1 MGDDL
6 FQAISELSFWRETD
20 CNLFPPLSS
29 FERSILKMPFTMNP
43 QSHAGLP
50 LAPAPAARPGIK
62 RRLLIVDDDAE
73 LRQLLSTYLTRH
85 GFDVLLLPNTG
96 QLDQFIDR
104 YNPHLIVLDL
114 MMPGEDGL
122 AACRRIRGRGES
134 LPIIMLTARDEPVDR
149 IVGLEMGADDYV
161 GKPFEPRELLARIEA
176 VLRRNPSSGF
186 DGVSKPFHFGSF
198 ECDFEA
204 RELRRDGRTVAL
216 TGGEFALL
224 TVLIRHANRPL
235 KRERLLELTRGG
247 ESDSLDRAIDMQV
260 YRLRRAIEDDPGHP
274 RYIRTIWGVGYVFV
288 PHPDGTEG
296 EEAPVAANP
305 SEADVDHG
313 LT

>member
-1 MGDDL
+1 MNM
-6 FQAISELSFWRETD
+6 T
-20 CNLFPPLSS
+20 
-29 FERSILKMPFTMNP
+29 SI
-43 QSHAGLP
+43 
-50 LAPAPAARPGIK
+50 APAAPAAPAVKSTTK
-62 RRLLIVDDDAE
+62 RRLLVVDDDAE

-85 GFDVLLLPNTG
+85 GFDVLLLPNTA

-104 YNPHLIVLDL
+104 YNPHLIILDL

-122 AACRRIRGRGES
+122 SACRRLRGRGDA
-134 LPIIMLTARDEPVDR
+134 LPIIMLTARDETVDR

-176 VLRRNPSSGF
+176 VLRRNPAPPF
-186 DGVSKPFHFGSF
+186 DGAAKPFRFGAF

-204 RELRRDGRTVAL
+204 RELRREGEPVAL

-247 ESDSLDRAIDMQV
+247 ETESLDRAIDMQI

-274 RYIRTIWGVGYVFV
+274 RHIRTIWGVGYVFV
-288 PHPDGTEG
+288 PYPEGSADGANSIPESPEG
-296 EEAPVAANP
+296 TVP
-305 SEADVDHG
+305 SEPTA
-313 LT
+313 

>member
-1 MGDDL
+1 
-6 FQAISELSFWRETD
+6 
-20 CNLFPPLSS
+20 
-29 FERSILKMPFTMNP
+29 MPFTMNP
-43 QSHAGLP
+43 QSANGTPLQPLP
-50 LAPAPAARPGIK
+50 TARTGAK

-96 QLDQFIDR
+96 QLDQYLDR
-104 YNPHLIVLDL
+104 YSPHLIVLDL

-122 AACRRIRGRGES
+122 AACRRMRGRGES

-176 VLRRNPSSGF
+176 VLRRNPSSAF
-186 DGVSKPFHFGSF
+186 DGASKPFRFGPF

-204 RELRRDGRTVAL
+204 RELRRDNKPVAL

-288 PHPDGTEG
+288 PHPDGTEVVEG
-296 EEAPVAANP
+296 ETDALAEPSALPHGEA
-305 SEADVDHG
+305 
-313 LT
+313 

>member
-1 MGDDL
+1 L
-6 FQAISELSFWRETD
+6 LSPSR
-20 CNLFPPLSS
+20 PPG
-29 FERSILKMPFTMNP
+29 R
-43 QSHAGLP
+43 
-50 LAPAPAARPGIK
+50 
-62 RRLLIVDDDAE
+62 RRLLVVDDDAE

-85 GFDVLLLPNTG
+85 GFDVLLLPNTA

-104 YNPHLIVLDL
+104 YSPHLIVLDL

-122 AACRRIRGRGES
+122 SACRRLRGRGES
-134 LPIIMLTARDEPVDR
+134 LPIIMLTARDETVDR

-161 GKPFEPRELLARIEA
+161 GKPFEPRELLARVEA
-176 VLRRNPSSGF
+176 VLRRNPSTPF
-186 DGVSKPFHFGSF
+186 DGVARPFVFGPF

-204 RELRRDGRTVAL
+204 RELRRDGQLVAL

-247 ESDSLDRAIDMQV
+247 ETDGLDRAVDMQV
-260 YRLRRAIEDDPGHP
+260 YRLRRTIEDDPSRP

-288 PHPDGTEG
+288 PHQESGAAPL
-296 EEAPVAANP
+296 EAEVGNQPGDRAGSTP
-305 SEADVDHG
+305 
-313 LT
+313 

>member
-1 MGDDL
+1 MT
-6 FQAISELSFWRETD
+6 A
-20 CNLFPPLSS
+20 LSS
-29 FERSILKMPFTMNP
+29 SSN
-43 QSHAGLP
+43 AGSFG
-50 LAPAPAARPGIK
+50 AKTASK
-62 RRLLIVDDDAE
+62 RRLLVIDDDAE

-85 GFDVLLLPNTG
+85 GFDVLLLPNTA

-122 AACRRIRGRGES
+122 AACRRLRGRGEP
-134 LPIIMLTARDEPVDR
+134 LPIIILTARDEPVDR

-176 VLRRNPSSGF
+176 VLRRNPTPPF
-186 DGVSKPFHFGSF
+186 DGAAHPFRFGAF

-204 RELRRDGRTVAL
+204 RQLRRDGEPVLL

-247 ESDSLDRAIDMQV
+247 ETESLDRAIDMQV

-274 RYIRTIWGVGYVFV
+274 RHIRTIWGVGYVFV
-288 PHPDGTEG
+288 PNPEGNVETGSAMDAPD
-296 EEAPVAANP
+296 P
-305 SEADVDHG
+305 SEPSPEKLDS
-313 LT
+313 TR

>member
-1 MGDDL
+1 ML
-6 FQAISELSFWRETD
+6 NPNSQAAVS
-20 CNLFPPLSS
+20 
-29 FERSILKMPFTMNP
+29 
-43 QSHAGLP
+43 
-50 LAPAPAARPGIK
+50 PAPTTRAGSK
-62 RRLLIVDDDAE
+62 RRLLVVDDDAE

-96 QLDQFIDR
+96 QLDQYLDR
-104 YNPHLIVLDL
+104 YSPHLIVLDL

-122 AACRRIRGRGES
+122 AACRRLRGRGDT

-176 VLRRNPSSGF
+176 VLRRNPSNTF
-186 DGVSKPFHFGSF
+186 DGAAKPFRFGPF

-204 RELRRDGRTVAL
+204 RELRRDDRPVTL
-216 TGGEFALL
+216 TGGEFTLL
-224 TVLIRHANRPL
+224 TVLIRNANRPL

-260 YRLRRAIEDDPGHP
+260 YRLRRAIEDDPGRP

-288 PHPDGTEG
+288 PNPEGTETVADETAEAAAAQAQA
-296 EEAPVAANP
+296 EESGTP
-305 SEADVDHG
+305 E
-313 LT
+313 